1 MLAISNA
8 KFSIA
13 QPQLATVISNTDPS
27 GQGRV
32 TVRFDWQMHDTTN
45 FIRMMPPDA
54 GGTDQ
59 VSQNRR
65 YVAISKVC
73 DQLKGSQIGLGGG
86 AKNHMRSI
94 QTKSGKM

>member
-1 MLAISNA
+1 
-8 KFSIA
+8 
-13 QPQLATVISNTDPS
+13 
-27 GQGRV
+27 
-32 TVRFDWQMHDTTN
+32 
-45 FIRMMPPDA
+45 MMSPDA

-59 VSQNRR
+59 VSQNGG

-86 AKNHMRSI
+86 ANNHMRSI